1 MELIK
6 NNEFATNH
14 IFLSTHPNLMGKYVR
29 NKKTCFLQIQMGSF
43 TVLFPPSLFN
53 QFYLLLPNMRES
65 YSTLL
70 YFRDGKVTENIFCHR
85 AGLQEKLYFS

>member
-1 MELIK
+1 MLGIK
-6 NNEFATNH
+6 KWFPTDSNGV
-14 IFLSTHPNLMGKYVR
+14 IYST
-29 NKKTCFLQIQMGSF
+29 FS
-43 TVLFPPSLFN
+43 PSLFN

-85 AGLQEKLYFS
+85 AGLLEKLYFS